1 MKLEKLLAKLDKY
14 QIFGD
19 KDIEITSI
27 AFDTGQVKNGSI
39 FFCLKGSKLDGHNF
53 ADIAISKGAVA
64 VVCSQDIYSSV
75 TTVKV
80 KDTRQAL
87 SIVSS
92 NFYGNPCEKLKI
104 IGVVGTNGKSTTA
117 YIIQQLLLGGGY
129 KCALVGTMYCEW
141 GDKRI
146 SSTLTTPDPTTLH
159 GMFKEMVDDGI
170 EYVVMEISAHAI
182 HLDKLYGVKPEICV
196 FTNLSQDHLDYF
208 GTLANYKQVKKSYF
222 DSQNIKMAVIN
233 IDDEC
238 GREILSEC
246 DIPTITYGLDN
257 PADCFAIDY
266 TAGVKGCSYVLNL
279 LDSVLVI
286 STKLYGKFNVYNAL
300 ASCVVAKVVG
310 VSDQSIIS
318 TMQSIL
324 PPAGRFN
331 VFHSKGVSYIIDFAH
346 TPDGLFNLLKEG
358 RSLTLGRVIVVFG
371 CGGDRDVSKR
381 PLMGKIASEMA
392 DIAVITSD
400 NPRTEN
406 RKAIATDIVG
416 GMTGKAK
423 LYVELDRAKAITL
436 AKEIAVEGDVV
447 LIAGKGSENYIDENN
462 SKKPYSDM
470 AQLMKV
476 TEIAIG

>member
-1 MKLEKLLAKLDKY
+1 MKLEKLLAGLDNL

-19 KDIEITSI
+19 KNIEITSI
-27 AFDTGQVKNGSI
+27 AFDSGQVKNGSI

-75 TTVKV
+75 TTIKV

-87 SIVSS
+87 SIASS
-92 NFYGNPCEKLKI
+92 NFYGNPCKKLKI
-104 IGVVGTNGKSTTA
+104 IGVVGTNGKSSTA
-117 YIIQQLLLGGGY
+117 YIIQQLLIGGGY
-129 KCALVGTMYCEW
+129 KCGLVGTMYCEW
-141 GDKRI
+141 GDRRV
-146 SSTLTTPDPTTLH
+146 SSALTTPDPTTLH
-159 GMFKEMVDDGI
+159 SMFKEMVDCGI

-182 HLDKLYGVKPEICV
+182 YLNKLFGVVPDICV

-208 GTLANYKQVKKSYF
+208 GTLSNYKQVKKSYF
-222 DSQNIKMAVIN
+222 CSQNIKMAIIN

-257 PADCFAIDY
+257 PADSFAIDY
-266 TAGVKGCSYVLNL
+266 TAGQKECRYVLNL
-279 LDSVLVI
+279 LDSVLII

-310 VSDQSIIS
+310 VSDQSITD
-318 TMQSIL
+318 TMRSLI

-331 VFHSKGVSYIIDFAH
+331 VFHSKGVSYVIDFAH
-346 TPDGLFNLLKEG
+346 TPDGLYNLLKEG
-358 RSLTLGRVIVVFG
+358 KSLTLGRVIAVFG

-381 PLMGKIASEMA
+381 PIMGKIASEMA
-392 DIAVITSD
+392 DIVIVTSD

-406 RKAIATDIVG
+406 RKAIATDIIG

-423 LYVELDRAKAITL
+423 LYVELDRGKAIAL
-436 AKEIAVEGDVV
+436 AKEIAAEGDVV

-462 SKKPYSDM
+462 TKKPYSDM
-470 AQLMKV
+470 TQLMKV
-476 TEIAIG
+476 TKIAIG